1 MFDLVLNTPFI
12 CNANQLT
19 LSKFF
24 PNRLLKSENMFKLY
38 AQKISTKYNKSC
50 FFEKRI
56 HAKFII
62 LKGKLDLNDL
72 TCPGLWRIIF
82 QSSYHTS
89 LVSRKQEIDETVNF
103 QNFWKCLQINW
114 PRFLWHSASHFQAQ
128 KTKRSDRAHEACCN
142 GCQLCI
148 REFSVALNLIKFER
162 FFASIDKIFILRG
175 RLGTRI

>member
-114 PRFLWHSASHFQAQ
+114 PRFKLPRRHPIF
-128 KTKRSDRAHEACCN
+128 KRKNETKWQGTWSML
-142 GCQLCI
+142 QWL
-148 REFSVALNLIKFER
+148 SVVH
-162 FFASIDKIFILRG
+162 
-175 RLGTRI
+175 

>member
-38 AQKISTKYNKSC
+38 AQKISTKYNKIC

-62 LKGKLDLNDL
+62 LKGKLDLSDL
-72 TCPGLWRIIF
+72 TCPGL
-82 QSSYHTS
+82 
-89 LVSRKQEIDETVNF
+89 
-103 QNFWKCLQINW
+103 
-114 PRFLWHSASHFQAQ
+114 
-128 KTKRSDRAHEACCN
+128 
-142 GCQLCI
+142 
-148 REFSVALNLIKFER
+148 
-162 FFASIDKIFILRG
+162 
-175 RLGTRI
+175 